1 MSAGRIIKSYM
12 QENQDRTKIPLKRVI
27 GLPTSILLVAGIM
40 IGSGVFKKITPMSR
54 SLMSE
59 HYILWVWI
67 AAGVIT
73 MFSAF
78 TYSGFANMTDRTGG
92 FYEYLRL
99 MYGDFLAFLYGWS
112 VFTIIGSGSIAA
124 LAFVFSQS
132 ADAIFH
138 FGNLLPSH
146 SDFSIAHFIYPF
158 QNLSIKILAISMIIL
173 LTWYNITGIKNSGIL
188 NNVVTAAKILGILLL
203 IIAGLLYSGE
213 PVKVLQNG
221 SSYHPVS
228 GAALYS
234 GFFGALIS
242 ALWAFDGWS
251 IVSFVSGEIKNP
263 EKNLPY
269 AIIGGISIVTI
280 LYILLNYVYMQVFSV
295 ELLASIPDH
304 KIAAAVVSE
313 TLFGNVGSTLILV
326 LIFIST
332 FGALTGC
339 IITYPRIS
347 FRMAQEKV
355 FFRKAAFVHPVFKT
369 PYIALIYSCVWSSV
383 LVITGTFDQLTD
395 LIVVCGYSFTVL
407 SAAGLIKM
415 KSQKKITSKVIG
427 YPVIPV
433 IVILFSLTLVI
444 TTLIVNTRDSLIG
457 LLLTF
462 SGIPFYFWFKK
473 QSLNSNA

>member
-1 MSAGRIIKSYM
+1 
-12 QENQDRTKIPLKRVI
+12 
-27 GLPTSILLVAGIM
+27 
-40 IGSGVFKKITPMSR
+40 
-54 SLMSE
+54 
-59 HYILWVWI
+59 
-67 AAGVIT
+67 
-73 MFSAF
+73 
-78 TYSGFANMTDRTGG
+78 
-92 FYEYLRL
+92 
-99 MYGDFLAFLYGWS
+99 MYGDFIAFLFGWS

-132 ADAIFH
+132 AQAIFH
-138 FGNLLPSH
+138 FGALLPSL

-158 QNLSIKILAISMIIL
+158 QSLSIKILAISTITL
-173 LTWYNITGIKNSGIL
+173 LTWYNITGIKNSGVL
-188 NNVVTAAKILGILLL
+188 NNIVTAAKILGILLL
-203 IIAGLLYSGE
+203 IIAGLLYAGE
-213 PVKVLQNG
+213 PIKILQSGNDY
-221 SSYHPVS
+221 SPLT

-251 IVSFVSGEIKNP
+251 IVSYVSGEIKNP

-269 AIIGGISIVTI
+269 AIIGGIGIVTI
-280 LYILLNYVYMQVFSV
+280 LYLLLNYIYMRVFSV
-295 ELLASIPDH
+295 ELLASVPDH

-313 TLFGNVGSTLILV
+313 TLFGRVGSTLILV

-332 FGALTGC
+332 FGAVTGC

-369 PYIALIYSCVWSSV
+369 PYIALIYSCVWSSF
-383 LVITGTFDQLTD
+383 LVVTGTFDQLTD
-395 LIVVCGYSFTVL
+395 LIVVCGYSFAVL

-415 KSQKKITSKVIG
+415 KRQKKITSRVIG

-444 TTLIVNTRDSLIG
+444 STLIVNTRDSLIG

-462 SGIPFYFWFKK
+462 SGVPFYFWFKK
-473 QSLNSNA
+473 AERLRLEG

>member
-1 MSAGRIIKSYM
+1 MRD
-12 QENQDRTKIPLKRVI
+12 NQDRTRIQLKRVI

-40 IGSGVFKKITPMSR
+40 IGSGVFKKIAPMSR
-54 SLMSE
+54 SLMNE
-59 HYILWVWI
+59 HYILWAWV
-67 AAGVIT
+67 AAGIIT

-78 TYSGFANMTDRTGG
+78 TYSGFAGMTDKTGG

-99 MYGDFLAFLYGWS
+99 IYGDFVAFLYGWS

-132 ADAIFH
+132 AEAIFH
-138 FGNLLPSH
+138 FGTFLPSLNN
-146 SDFSIAHFIYPF
+146 FSIAHFIYPF

-188 NNVVTAAKILGILLL
+188 NNVVTTAKILGILLL

-213 PVKVLQNG
+213 PVKILQG
-221 SSYHPVS
+221 SIAFRPLF
-228 GAALYS
+228 GTALFS
-234 GFFGALIS
+234 GFFAALIS
-242 ALWAFDGWS
+242 ALWAFDGWN

-280 LYILLNYVYMQVFSV
+280 LYLLLNYVYMHVFSV
-295 ELLASIPDH
+295 ESLASIPDH

-313 TLFGNVGSTLILV
+313 TLFARAGSTLILI

-355 FFRKAAFVHPVFKT
+355 FFWKAAFVHPVFKT
-369 PYIALIYSCVWSSV
+369 PYIALIYSCIWSSV

-395 LIVVCGYSFTVL
+395 LIVVCGYTFAVL
-407 SAAGLIKM
+407 SAVGLIKM
-415 KSQKKITSKVIG
+415 KMQRKITNRVIG
-427 YPVIPV
+427 YPVIPI

-462 SGIPFYFWFKK
+462 SGVPFYFWFR
-473 QSLNSNA
+473 NAKR